1 MSAECHCRE
10 KLKTREMSARDWGE
24 CWQQRVEGGEG
35 GLETK
40 TKGARVRVGRVQRQ
54 GQQQW
59 LPATGLP
66 VNHSTLSLC
75 HCFFFFVVVFLSL

>member
-1 MSAECHCRE
+1 MPSVTAGKSSKPGRC
-10 KLKTREMSARDWGE
+10 
-24 CWQQRVEGGEG
+24 QQETGGSVGSSEWKVGRG

-75 HCFFFFVVVFLSL
+75 HCFFVVVVFLSL